1 MMSHVHTEPTAH
13 ALHRDHSLAH
23 TESGVRPRPS
33 TPVGGFLV
41 PAQVSSHICQYRPY
55 LHRNQSEST

>member
-1 MMSHVHTEPTAH
+1 MSHVHTEPTPF

-23 TESGVRPRPS
+23 AEPGVRPRPS

-41 PAQVSSHICQYRPY
+41 PAQVSSRIRQYRPH
-55 LHRNQSEST
+55 LPSNQSESL